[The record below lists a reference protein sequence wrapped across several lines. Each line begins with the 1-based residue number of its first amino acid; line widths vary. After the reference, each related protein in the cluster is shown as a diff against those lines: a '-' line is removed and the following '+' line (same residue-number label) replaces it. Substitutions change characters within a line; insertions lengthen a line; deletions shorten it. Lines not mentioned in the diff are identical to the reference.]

1 MIDIILNYISNSS
14 IITIA
19 VLVLLSIYFM
29 IVVWIYVYKNMQL
42 NDLIKVEKESLNGLY
57 ANYNIDPLS
66 KFGQS
71 INNTSLSKE
80 IFNSYE
86 ISFVR
91 DASSGLQWLSI
102 ISSTA
107 PFIGLFGTVIGIL
120 ESFAKFSTQS
130 KVSFSVI
137 APAISE
143 ALVATAGGILV
154 AIFAYTF
161 HLILK
166 RKAYELSS
174 LLSSQSED
182 ILSQVNED

>member
-1 MIDIILNYISNSS
+1 MLDITLNYISNSS
-14 IITIA
+14 VITIF
-19 VLVLLSIYFM
+19 VLILLSIYF
-29 IVVWIYVYKNMQL
+29 IVIIWIFAYKNIQL
-42 NDLIKVEKESLNGLY
+42 NGLIKVEKFSLNSLQ
-57 ANYNIDPLS
+57 ANYPIDPLS
-66 KFGQS
+66 KFGQC
-71 INNTSLSKE
+71 INSASLSKE

-91 DASSGLQWLSI
+91 DASKGISWLSI

-143 ALVATAGGILV
+143 ALVATAAGILV
-154 AIFAYTF
+154 AVFAYTF
-161 HLILK
+161 HQIISRKIYEFNAYLK
-166 RKAYELSS
+166 SESEL
-174 LLSSQSED
+174 LLSE
-182 ILSQVNED
+182 V